1 MPREASDRNLLFG
14 ILAVQMDFIS
24 RDALVNAMHAWVL
37 KKARPL
43 GQILLEQN
51 ALTSETHALLEALVQ
66 KHLALHGNDPQQSLA
81 AVSSVGSVKKH
92 LEQIADPDVQAS
104 MIALSSPAKERE
116 AGGAAAELD
125 DLYATVSIGAPTA
138 TGQRFRI
145 LRPHAKGGL
154 GEVFVAHDEELHR
167 EVALKEIQDRHAD
180 NQESRARFML
190 EAEITGGLEH
200 PGIVPVYG
208 LGQYADGRPF
218 YAMRFIR
225 GDSLQDAIEKF
236 HNPPPSPRGRGAGG
250 EGERQLEF
258 RKLLG
263 RFIDVCQAMQ
273 YAHDRGV
280 LHRDLKPGNIM
291 LGRYGETLVVDWG
304 LAKATTKP
312 DPELQR
318 GGAES
323 PLRPASASGSAETI
337 AGSTIGT
344 PAYMSPEQAAGR
356 LDQLGP
362 ASDVYSLGATLYVLL
377 TGKPSIEDRDIGV
390 VLKKVQSGDIRRP
403 RQHKPAVSPALEA
416 ICLKAIALNPG
427 DRYATPKALAD
438 DVEKW
443 LADEPVSAAPEPVL
457 VRARRW
463 MRKHPAAVSG
473 IAAAVLVGVVS
484 LAALAVVLGAK
495 NAEMESANTTIAAK
509 NTALKD
515 ANAAI
520 GKANDDL
527 KKSVAAE
534 TAARQE
540 AQTNEKLA
548 AEQRTLA
555 LQTLRLVVDD
565 IDVQLKNKPA
575 MQELR
580 QKLLDKALEG
590 LKKVAR
596 SADNSKAID
605 HHTVWAH
612 FELGDLFLN
621 LAGAGVEQ
629 AHKQYERAHAIAA
642 QRVDVE
648 SEDSQAQRDLAISFN
663 KLGDVSLQLGQVQ
676 TAKGYFQDSLA
687 IGKKRADDDPKDS
700 KAQRDLSVSFTKLGD
715 VSLQLGQVPAA
726 QGYYQ
731 DSLAIHKKLADADP
745 KDIQAQRDLAISF
758 NNLGDVSLR
767 LGQSPAAQGY
777 YQDSLAIGKKLAD
790 ADPKDIQ
797 AQRDLAISFTKL
809 GNVSLQLGQAPAA
822 QGYYQDSL
830 AIDKKRADAD
840 PKDSQAQRDLSV
852 SFTKLG
858 DVSLQLGQA
867 PAAQGYYQDSVAI
880 RKKLA
885 DADPKDIQAQRDLAI
900 SFNNLGDVSLRL
912 GQTQAAQGYYQDSLA
927 IFKKRADAD
936 PKDLTAQA
944 ALAVFHFKLATTAV
958 ELPDHTQARES
969 FAEALKV
976 LEGPQ
981 KLGMLKGTIYAG
993 WPQFLEYRVAVC
1005 RRVEEAVADLNTA
1018 LKYPPET
1025 TRELL
1030 LLRAKELARMK
1041 KLDDAAA
1048 TTEYLAGLKDALGEA
1063 QFAAARAHGYMAGV
1077 ADALPAKHTEQALKL
1092 LHAARASGCFDLPVN
1107 RKQLETHRDFEPF
1120 RKNADFTKLLAEI
1133 DADTGKLVLEMK
1145 ADLLTTDPKDRAL
1158 KESPS
1163 QVHEIKLTAGKR
1175 YAVALDRVGGGKFD
1189 PFLRLEDAERKEL
1202 TRDDDSGGDLN
1213 SFLVFIPAET
1223 ATYRLIVTSF
1233 DGSTGTYV
1241 LSVRERAGK

>member
-676 TAKGYFQDSLA
+676 PAKGYFQDSLA

-715 VSLQLGQVPAA
+715 VSLQLGQV
-726 QGYYQ
+726 
-731 DSLAIHKKLADADP
+731 
-745 KDIQAQRDLAISF
+745 
-758 NNLGDVSLR
+758 
-767 LGQSPAAQGY
+767 
-777 YQDSLAIGKKLAD
+777 
-790 ADPKDIQ
+790 
-797 AQRDLAISFTKL
+797 
-809 GNVSLQLGQAPAA
+809 
-822 QGYYQDSL
+822 
-830 AIDKKRADAD
+830 
-840 PKDSQAQRDLSV
+840 
-852 SFTKLG
+852 
-858 DVSLQLGQA
+858 

>member
-767 LGQSPAAQGY
+767 LGQ
-777 YQDSLAIGKKLAD
+777 
-790 ADPKDIQ
+790 
-797 AQRDLAISFTKL
+797 
-809 GNVSLQLGQAPAA
+809 
-822 QGYYQDSL
+822 
-830 AIDKKRADAD
+830 
-840 PKDSQAQRDLSV
+840 
-852 SFTKLG
+852 
-858 DVSLQLGQA
+858 
-867 PAAQGYYQDSVAI
+867 
-880 RKKLA
+880 
-885 DADPKDIQAQRDLAI
+885 
-900 SFNNLGDVSLRL
+900 
-912 GQTQAAQGYYQDSLA
+912 TQAAQGYYQDSLA

>member
-250 EGERQLEF
+250 EGERQREF
-258 RKLLG
+258 RQLLG

-767 LGQSPAAQGY
+767 LGQ
-777 YQDSLAIGKKLAD
+777 
-790 ADPKDIQ
+790 
-797 AQRDLAISFTKL
+797 
-809 GNVSLQLGQAPAA
+809 
-822 QGYYQDSL
+822 
-830 AIDKKRADAD
+830 
-840 PKDSQAQRDLSV
+840 
-852 SFTKLG
+852 
-858 DVSLQLGQA
+858 
-867 PAAQGYYQDSVAI
+867 
-880 RKKLA
+880 
-885 DADPKDIQAQRDLAI
+885 
-900 SFNNLGDVSLRL
+900 
-912 GQTQAAQGYYQDSLA
+912 TQAAQGYYQDSLA